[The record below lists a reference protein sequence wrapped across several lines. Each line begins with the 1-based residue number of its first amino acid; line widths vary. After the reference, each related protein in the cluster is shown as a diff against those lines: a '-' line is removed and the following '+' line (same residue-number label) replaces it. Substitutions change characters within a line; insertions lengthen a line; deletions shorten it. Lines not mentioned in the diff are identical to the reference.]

1 MSLIQ
6 DYAKKIGVTQADN
19 GSWLSAIAVARRVN
33 TERSTDL
40 LLDIVKSHNV
50 RPSSGDLWQDLA
62 IHEGAREP
70 INGSW
75 LQALINIR

>member
-40 LLDIVKSHNV
+40 LLDIVKSFGV
-50 RPSSGDLWQDLA
+50 TPSSGDLWQDLA
-62 IHEGAREP
+62 VKQGAREP
-70 INGSW
+70 VNGSW
-75 LQALINIR
+75 LKALIDIK